1 MLPSIL
7 VPNPLTGNVVHAR
20 PPRYRCSFQR
30 KELVMAVAMI
40 GVELYPV
47 RRLVLVL
54 GRSAANT
61 ARVRLLASAR
71 VPPAVVPEGITNPP
85 SRHLRR
91 PMSHTAMNEAIA
103 ASASKIAAMAPW
115 NSQYRLAG

>member
-1 MLPSIL
+1 MSCTPVRHGTD
-7 VPNPLTGNVVHAR
+7 VP
-20 PPRYRCSFQR
+20 FQR

-71 VPPAVVPEGITNPP
+71 VLPAVVPVGITKPP

-91 PMSHTAMNEAIA
+91 PMSHTAMNDAIA

-115 NSQYRLAG
+115 